1 MGSSG
6 NAMHFLTIEIETRKK
21 STERTRKMSYYSSE
35 IEETSLE
42 IPKSK
47 NLAEFYRL
55 CGLFNPALRDHSGM
69 SNSARLYIYIRAEQ
83 RNLELVVRLTR
94 ELPRFLRLYAAT
106 RGGAL
111 LEERKRSAARMC
123 TNA

>member
-21 STERTRKMSYYSSE
+21 STERTKKMSYSSSE

-47 NLAEFYRL
+47 NLAEFYRH
-55 CGLFNPALRDHSGM
+55 CGLFNPALRVT
-69 SNSARLYIYIRAEQ
+69 AE
-83 RNLELVVRLTR
+83 
-94 ELPRFLRLYAAT
+94 
-106 RGGAL
+106 
-111 LEERKRSAARMC
+111 C
-123 TNA
+123 